1 MMTDPIADMLTRI
14 RNAARAGHTS
24 VALPSSKLKEAVARV
39 LQSTGYLSRV
49 EVTPGIPAT
58 LTLEIRYH
66 GKEPVLLEVTRVSK
80 PGKRTYVGWQEI
92 PRVKNGYGIAVLST
106 PQGIMSGEEARK
118 KKVGGEFIC
127 TVS

>member
-39 LQSTGYLSRV
+39 LASTGYLSRV
-49 EVTPGIPAT
+49 EVAPGVPAT
-58 LTLEIRYH
+58 LTLEIRYQ
-66 GKEPVLLEVTRVSK
+66 GKEPVLREITRVSK
-80 PGKRTYVGWQEI
+80 PGRRSYVGWQEI
-92 PRVKNGYGIAVLST
+92 PRVKNGYGVAVIST
-106 PQGIMSGEEARK
+106 PQGVMNGEEARK
-118 KKVGGEFIC
+118 KKVGGELIC